1 MSAGIA
7 VITGAATG
15 IGAATARL
23 LASRGHRVVIGDIDG
38 RAEGVADEI
47 RSEGHQ
53 ALAVRCDVSD
63 EDSVAGLFV
72 SARDLGSVQVV
83 VANAGIAETKGPLHE
98 LDGSAW
104 NRVLDIN
111 LGGTALSM
119 KHALRHM
126 VPQGAGSI
134 VAISSI
140 LGLVGQANS
149 AAYSAAKA
157 GVANLVRSTA
167 LTYAAQGIRVNA
179 VAPGYVDTE
188 LIRRLPPEVRSQM
201 ISRQPLGRV
210 GTPQEVANVIGFLA
224 SPESSLVTGAV
235 WAVDGGYTAQ

>member
-1 MSAGIA
+1 MSPDAA
-7 VITGAATG
+7 VVTGAATG

-23 LASRGHRVVIGDIDG
+23 LASRGYRVVIGDVDARAEDVAAGI
-38 RAEGVADEI
+38 RAEG
-47 RSEGHQ
+47 HH
-53 ALAVRCDVSD
+53 ALAVCCDVSD
-63 EDSVAGLFV
+63 EDSVAGLFA
-72 SARDLGSVQVV
+72 SARDIGPLQVL

-98 LDGSAW
+98 LDSSSW

-126 VPQGAGSI
+126 VPQGSGSI

-188 LIRRLPPEVRSQM
+188 LLRRLPPDVRSRM
-201 ISRQPLGRV
+201 TSRQPLGRL
-210 GTPQEVANVIGFLA
+210 GAPQEVANVIGFLA
-224 SPESSLVTGAV
+224 SPEASLVTGAV